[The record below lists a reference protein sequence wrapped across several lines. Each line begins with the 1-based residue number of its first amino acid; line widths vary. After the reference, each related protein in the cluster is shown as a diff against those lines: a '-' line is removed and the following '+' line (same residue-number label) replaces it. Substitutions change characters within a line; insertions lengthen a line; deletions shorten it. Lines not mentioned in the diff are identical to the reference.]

1 MFVYQ
6 AEITRVVDGD
16 TVDAIVDL
24 GFSIKFKERF
34 RLSGINAPETRTRD
48 KKEKA
53 AGQRATAFLKQ
64 ALGWIPGYGGE
75 TAHRSVIIH
84 TQKDA
89 KGKYGRY
96 IAELV
101 LAKPSEFM
109 FAGKLVK
116 LAEGT
121 NLNDELV
128 RRRLAK
134 RVKY

>member
-1 MFVYQ
+1 MFEYQ

-34 RLSGINAPETRTRD
+34 RLLGINAPETRTRN

-53 AGQRATAFLKQ
+53 AGLKATLFLKQ
-64 ALGWIPGYGGE
+64 AFGWDPERGGE
-75 TAHRSVIIH
+75 TAHRSAVLR

-101 LAKPSEFM
+101 LGQDSEFM
-109 FAGKLVK
+109 FVGRLVK
-116 LAEGT
+116 LAAGT